1 MEVRV
6 NIIWTIVIGFVA
18 GAVAKFLTPGKD
30 GGGFILT
37 TVLGVAGAV
46 VANVLGRF
54 VGWYGEG
61 EGGGFIASVVGAV
74 IILLVFRLIRKPR
87 SAT

>member
-1 MEVRV
+1 MS
-6 NIIWTIVIGFVA
+6 IIWTIVIGFVA
-18 GAVAKFLTPGKD
+18 GAVAKFITPGKD

-37 TVLGVAGAV
+37 AVLGIAGAI

-61 EGGGFIASVVGAV
+61 EGGGFVASVVGAIV
-74 IILLVFRLIRKPR
+74 LLLVFRLIRKPR
-87 SAT
+87 SPA

>member
-1 MEVRV
+1 MG
-6 NIIWTIVIGFVA
+6 IIWTIVIGFVA
-18 GAVAKFLTPGKD
+18 GAVAKFLMPGKE

-37 TVLGVAGAV
+37 TILGIAGAV

-61 EGGGFIASVVGAV
+61 EGGGFIASVVGAI
-74 IILLVFRLIRKPR
+74 IILFVYKLIKKRQT
-87 SAT
+87 AG

>member
-1 MEVRV
+1 
-6 NIIWTIVIGFVA
+6 VA
-18 GAVAKFLTPGKD
+18 GVVAKFLTPGKD

-37 TVLGVAGAV
+37 TVLGIAGAV

-61 EGGGFIASVVGAV
+61 EGGGFLASVVGAV
-74 IILLVFRLIRKPR
+74 IILLVFRLIRERPPR
-87 SAT
+87 G

>member
-1 MEVRV
+1 MS
-6 NIIWTIVIGFVA
+6 IIWTIAIGFVA
-18 GAVAKFLTPGKD
+18 GVVAKFLTPGKD

-37 TVLGVAGAV
+37 TVLGIAGAV

-61 EGGGFIASVVGAV
+61 EGGGFLASVVGAV
-74 IILLVFRLIRKPR
+74 IILLVFRLIRERPPR
-87 SAT
+87 G